1 MLCAIMLCLAWCWN
15 ACSYM
20 FMSLLFAHA
29 CFDFILNCIGLLWLV
44 ELLSVDVVFVFVMV
58 PDLELCLVDI

>member
-1 MLCAIMLCLAWCWN
+1 
-15 ACSYM
+15 M